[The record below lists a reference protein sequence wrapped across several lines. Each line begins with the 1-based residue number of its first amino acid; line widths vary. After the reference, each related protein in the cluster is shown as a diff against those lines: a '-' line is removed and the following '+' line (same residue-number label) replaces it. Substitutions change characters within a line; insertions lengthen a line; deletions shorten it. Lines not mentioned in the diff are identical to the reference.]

1 MKITCSSDIN
11 SALRLGGM
19 SRCMFPQHCTAIII
33 ALVLAGCVSY
43 PPSELVMSPSE
54 CRHYG
59 VDVTD
64 DDTITGTV
72 VHSQAGSL
80 GLAYREC
87 GENTAGC
94 AKGVEQTWPSAS
106 HRYEIF
112 YTNHDEARHEF
123 CHAAYE
129 ESGHTVESVIAMAQ
143 GYYL

>member
-1 MKITCSSDIN
+1 MRFLLLILLT
-11 SALRLGGM
+11 
-19 SRCMFPQHCTAIII
+19 
-33 ALVLAGCVSY
+33 GCVSY
-43 PPSELVMSPSE
+43 PPSELVMSPAE

-87 GENTAGC
+87 GGYSAGAGC
-94 AKGVEQTWPSAS
+94 AKGVEDTWPSAS
-106 HRYEIF
+106 HRYEIY
-112 YTNHDEARHEF
+112 YTNKDEARHEF